1 MYLNLHDGLFFFKK
15 NTIDSCN
22 HYDTIFMAHNG
33 PVYGIKFSPFCSSIF
48 ITYGADW
55 KIKIWIENMESPLLS
70 LSYSVSLSYASTL
83 KYVKRVID
91 LEMCNFFLIR
101 SNGY

>member
-1 MYLNLHDGLFFFKK
+1 MVWFYK

-22 HYDTIFMAHNG
+22 HYDTIFMAHTG

-55 KIKIWIENMESPLLS
+55 KIKIWIENIESPLLS
-70 LSYSVSLSYASTL
+70 LSFSVSLSLTSILDIIYCKMYL
-83 KYVKRVID
+83 
-91 LEMCNFFLIR
+91 FLIN